1 MASPNLSEIVT
12 TTLRN
17 RSKTLSDNV
26 SNHNALL
33 RRLRENGNQTSV
45 TGRDI
50 VRELEYADNG
60 TVQFYSGYESL
71 DVSPSE
77 VLSAA
82 VFDYKQLAGN
92 VTISGLEQIKN
103 SGTEAIINLLEARIN
118 VLEKSMMNS
127 LSTSIYS
134 DGTGTSGKEIGGLQL
149 IVADS
154 GTGTVGGINSS
165 TYSFWAN
172 VQTTATSSAFS
183 VANVQ
188 ADMNTIYL
196 SLVRGAD
203 SPDLVMAGTNAYTAF
218 LGSLQAIQRITSD
231 DMANSGFTSLQYL
244 NSDVVFDSACNTN
257 RMYFLN
263 TDYLRL
269 EVAAARDFVPGE
281 TKMSVS
287 QDASVTPMFW
297 SGNLTCSNRA
307 LQGVIHT

>member
-60 TVQFYSGYESL
+60 TVQFYSGYETL
-71 DVSPSE
+71 DVSPSD

-92 VTISGLEQIKN
+92 VTISGLEQVKN

-134 DGTGTSGKEIGGLQL
+134 DGTSSSGKEIGGLQL
-149 IVADS
+149 IVADA

-165 TYSFWAN
+165 TYTFWQN

-183 VANVQ
+183 TTNVQ
-188 ADMNTIYL
+188 ADMNNIYL
-196 SLVRGAD
+196 QLVRGAD
-203 SPDLVMAGTNAYTAF
+203 SPDLVMAGTNAYKAF

-231 DMANSGFTSLQYL
+231 DLANSGFTSVQYL
-244 NSDVVFDSACNTN
+244 NSDVVFDSSCNTD

-269 EVAAARDFVPGE
+269 EVAASRDFVPGE
-281 TKMSVS
+281 AKMSVN
-287 QDASVTPMFW
+287 QDAMVTPMFW

>member
-17 RSKTLSDNV
+17 RSRTLSDNV

-60 TVQFYSGYESL
+60 TVQFYSGYETL
-71 DVSPSE
+71 DVSPSD

-92 VTISGLEQIKN
+92 VTISGLEQVKN

-134 DGTGTSGKEIGGLQL
+134 DGTSSSGKEIGGLQL
-149 IVADS
+149 IVADA

-165 TYSFWAN
+165 TYTFWQN

-183 VANVQ
+183 TTNVQ
-188 ADMNTIYL
+188 ADMNNIYL
-196 SLVRGAD
+196 QLVRGAD
-203 SPDLVMAGTNAYTAF
+203 SPDLVMAGTNAYKAF

-231 DMANSGFTSLQYL
+231 DLANSGFTSVQYL
-244 NSDVVFDSACNTN
+244 NSDVVFDSSCNTD

-269 EVAAARDFVPGE
+269 EVAASRDFVPGE
-281 TKMSVS
+281 AKMSVN
-287 QDASVTPMFW
+287 QDAMVTPMFW

>member
-17 RSKTLSDNV
+17 RSRTLSDNV

-60 TVQFYSGYESL
+60 TVQFYSGYETL
-71 DVSPSE
+71 DVSPSD

-82 VFDYKQLAGN
+82 VFEYRQLAGN
-92 VTISGLEQIKN
+92 VTISGLEQVKN

-118 VLEKSMMNS
+118 VLEKSLMNS

-134 DGTGTSGKEIGGLQL
+134 DGTGSSGKEIGGLQL
-149 IVADS
+149 LVADA

-165 TYSFWAN
+165 TFTFWQNA
-172 VQTTATSSAFS
+172 QTTATSSAFS

-188 ADMNTIYL
+188 SDMNTMYL
-196 SLVRGAD
+196 SLVRGSD
-203 SPDLVMAGTNAYTAF
+203 SPNLIMAGTNSYTAF

-231 DMANSGFTSLQYL
+231 DMARSGFTSLQYL
-244 NSDVVFDSACNTN
+244 NSDVVFDSAANTN

-269 EVAAARDFVPGE
+269 EVAASRDFVPGE
-281 TKMSVS
+281 AKMSVN
-287 QDASVTPMFW
+287 QDAMVTPMFW

>member
-1 MASPNLSEIVT
+1 M
-12 TTLRN
+12 
-17 RSKTLSDNV
+17 

-60 TVQFYSGYESL
+60 TVQFYSGYETL
-71 DVSPSE
+71 DVSPSD

-82 VFDYKQLAGN
+82 VFEYKQLAGN
-92 VTISGLEQIKN
+92 VTISGLEQVKN
-103 SGTEAIINLLEARIN
+103 SGEQAIINLLEARIN

-134 DGTGTSGKEIGGLQL
+134 DGTGSSGKEVGGLQL
-149 IVADS
+149 IVADA

-165 TYSFWAN
+165 TYTFWQN

-183 VANVQ
+183 TSNVQ
-188 ADMNTIYL
+188 ADMNNIYL
-196 SLVRGAD
+196 QLVRGAD
-203 SPDLVMAGTNAYTAF
+203 SPDLVMAGTNAYKAF

-231 DMANSGFTSLQYL
+231 DLANSGFTSVQYL
-244 NSDVVFDSACNTN
+244 NSDVVFDSSCNTD

-269 EVAAARDFVPGE
+269 EVAASRDFVPGE
-281 TKMSVS
+281 AKMSVN
-287 QDASVTPMFW
+287 QDAMVTPMFW

>member
-71 DVSPSE
+71 DVSPSD

-118 VLEKSMMNS
+118 VLEKSLMNS
-127 LSTSIYS
+127 LSTSLYS
-134 DGTGTSGKEIGGLQL
+134 DGTGTSGKEVGGLQL
-149 IVADS
+149 LVADA

-165 TYSFWAN
+165 TFTFFQN

-188 ADMNTIYL
+188 TDMNTIYL
-196 SLVRGAD
+196 QLVRGAD

-231 DMANSGFTSLQYL
+231 DLANSGFTSLQYL

-281 TKMSVS
+281 AKMSVN
-287 QDASVTPMFW
+287 QDAMVTPMFW

>member
-1 MASPNLSEIVT
+1 MASPNLSELVT

-60 TVQFYSGYESL
+60 TVQFYSGYETL
-71 DVSPSE
+71 DVSPSD

-82 VFDYKQLAGN
+82 VFEYRQLAGN
-92 VTISGLEQIKN
+92 VTISGLEQVKN

-118 VLEKSMMNS
+118 VLEKSLMNS

-134 DGTGTSGKEIGGLQL
+134 DGTGSSGKEIGGLQL
-149 IVADS
+149 LVADA

-165 TYSFWAN
+165 TFTFWQNA
-172 VQTTATSSAFS
+172 QTTATSSAFS

-188 ADMNTIYL
+188 SDMNTMYL
-196 SLVRGAD
+196 SLVRGSD
-203 SPDLVMAGTNAYTAF
+203 SPNLIMAGTNSYTAF

-231 DMANSGFTSLQYL
+231 DMARSGFTSLQYL

-269 EVAAARDFVPGE
+269 EVAASRDFVPGE
-281 TKMSVS
+281 AKMSVN
-287 QDASVTPMFW
+287 QDAMVTPMFW

>member
-17 RSKTLSDNV
+17 RSRALADNV
-26 SNHNALL
+26 TNHNALL
-33 RRLRENGNQTSV
+33 RRLRENGNQTTV

-50 VRELEYADNG
+50 VRELEYAENG
-60 TVQFYSGYESL
+60 TVQFYSGYETL
-71 DVSPSE
+71 DVSPAD

-103 SGTEAIINLLEARIN
+103 SGEQAIINLLEARIG
-118 VLEKSMMNS
+118 VLEKSMMNT

-134 DGTGTSGKEIGGLQL
+134 DGTGSSGKEIGGLQL
-149 IVADS
+149 IVADA
-154 GTGTVGGINSS
+154 GTGTLGGINSS
-165 TYSFWAN
+165 TFTFWQN

-183 VANVQ
+183 TSNVQ
-188 ADMNTIYL
+188 ADMNNIYL
-196 SLVRGAD
+196 QLVRGAD
-203 SPDLVMAGTNAYTAF
+203 SPDLVMAGTNAYKAF

-231 DMANSGFTSLQYL
+231 DLAKSGFTSVQYL

-269 EVAAARDFVPGE
+269 EVAEGRDFVPGE
-281 TKMSVS
+281 AKMSVN
-287 QDASVTPMFW
+287 QDAMVTPMFW

>member
-60 TVQFYSGYESL
+60 TVQFYSGYETL
-71 DVSPSE
+71 DVSPSD

-92 VTISGLEQIKN
+92 VTISGLEQVKN

-118 VLEKSMMNS
+118 VLEKSLMNS
-127 LSTSIYS
+127 LSTSLYS
-134 DGTGTSGKEIGGLQL
+134 DGTGSSGKEVGGLQL
-149 IVADS
+149 LVADA

-165 TYSFWAN
+165 TFTFFQN

-188 ADMNTIYL
+188 TDMNTIYL
-196 SLVRGAD
+196 QLVRGAD
-203 SPDLVMAGTNAYTAF
+203 SPDLVIAGTNAYTAF

-231 DMANSGFTSLQYL
+231 DLARSGFTSLQYL

-269 EVAAARDFVPGE
+269 EVAASRDFVPGE
-281 TKMSVS
+281 AKMSVN
-287 QDASVTPMFW
+287 QDAMVTPMFW

>member
-17 RSKTLSDNV
+17 RSRTLSDNV

-60 TVQFYSGYESL
+60 TVQFYSGYETL
-71 DVSPSE
+71 DVSPSD

-92 VTISGLEQIKN
+92 VTISGLEQVKN

-149 IVADS
+149 IVADA

-165 TYSFWAN
+165 TYTFWQN
-172 VQTTATSSAFS
+172 IQTTATSSAFS
-183 VANVQ
+183 TSNVQ
-188 ADMNTIYL
+188 ADMNNIYL
-196 SLVRGAD
+196 QLVRGAD
-203 SPDLVMAGTNAYTAF
+203 SPDLVMAGTNAYKAF

-231 DMANSGFTSLQYL
+231 DLANSGFTSVQYL
-244 NSDVVFDSACNTN
+244 NSDVVFDSSCNTD

-269 EVAAARDFVPGE
+269 EVAASRDFVPGE
-281 TKMSVS
+281 AKMSVN
-287 QDASVTPMFW
+287 QDAMVTPMFW